1 MKDKIKE
8 LIDAKAERV
17 AKNKIEELRKYLER
31 EFPYE
36 LHSAM
41 FNAVGFWTNKKYPES
56 KELYEMFLAKVKEDQ
71 ERDFFNKIESVFY
84 NLEN

>member
-17 AKNKIEELRKYLER
+17 AKNKIEDLRKYLER

-41 FNAVGFWTNKKYPES
+41 FSAVGFWSNKKHPEPE
-56 KELYEMFLAKVKEDQ
+56 ELYQLFLNKVKEDQ

>member
-8 LIDAKAERV
+8 LIEAKAERV
-17 AKNKIEELRKYLER
+17 AKNKIEELRRYLER
-31 EFPYE
+31 EFPRE

>member
-31 EFPYE
+31 EFPHE

>member
-17 AKNKIEELRKYLER
+17 AKNKIEALGKYLAK

-36 LHSAM
+36 IHSEM
-41 FNAVGFWTNKKYPES
+41 FNAVGFWSNKKYPES
-56 KELYEMFLAKVKEDQ
+56 KELYELFLKKTKEDQ
-71 ERDFFNKIESVFY
+71 EKDFFNKIESVFY